1 MDTFK
6 NLQDIILD
14 RRSVKPTLMNGQKAE
29 NEAIRNLLSLAD
41 WAPTHGR
48 TEPWRFNVYT
58 GEGLKT
64 FCREHADLYKANT
77 QQDLF
82 LSSKYEGIIKQGE
95 LVSHLVLV
103 YMKRQATKKIPLIEE
118 IAATAAAVEHI
129 LLGAQSLG
137 MVSLWSTGGMTHHD
151 NMKKMLGLSEEDQ
164 VLGLI
169 YLGYTDEP
177 KTSGK
182 RNIPLAD
189 KISWFE

>member
-1 MDTFK
+1 
-6 NLQDIILD
+6 
-14 RRSVKPTLMNGQKAE
+14 MNGQKAD
-29 NEAIRNLLSLAD
+29 NEAVRSLLALAD

-64 FCREHADLYKANT
+64 FCREHAELYKANT
-77 QQDLF
+77 KEELF
-82 LSSKYEGIIKQGE
+82 LSAKYEGFIKQGE
-95 LVSHLVLV
+95 LASHLILV

-129 LLGAQSLG
+129 LLGAQALG
-137 MVSLWSTGGMTHHD
+137 MVSLWSTGGMAHHES
-151 NMKKMLGLSEEDQ
+151 MKNMLGLAEDDQ
-164 VLGLI
+164 VLGLLF
-169 YLGYTDEP
+169 LGYTDEP
-177 KTSGK
+177 NNEGK